1 MYSFLLT
8 YSCLYLIVYVCI
20 LICFFHIHFCS
31 IHSLN
36 CNFLIS
42 GLFLNLLILFIYQR
56 PFIYLHISAIIY
68 IVLLINLSTIPVH
81 RLSWKKHKSDRHIL
95 SMAVWCKW
103 DRRFDSDMRL
113 YVVYVYCS
121 YVLFVWGFMY
131 EFISNMTKVGWFH
144 IWIHVRHQKGR
155 SWGGGGR
162 TYIYIYI
169 YNPWIPKAVIFSVFP
184 VKTQDQCLVRI
195 FN

>member
-1 MYSFLLT
+1 MFVFN
-8 YSCLYLIVYVCI
+8 CLRVYFS
-20 LICFFHIHFCS
+20 LFFAYYFCS

-42 GLFLNLLILFIYQR
+42 GLFLNLLILFIYR

-68 IVLLINLSTIPVH
+68 IVSLINLSTIPVH

-95 SMAVWCKW
+95 SMAVWCQW

-121 YVLFVWGFMY
+121 YVPFVWGSCMNSFQIWQKWVDFIY
-131 EFISNMTKVGWFH
+131 EFTSDIKKVDL
-144 IWIHVRHQKGR
+144 
-155 SWGGGGR
+155 GGGR
-162 TYIYIYI
+162 GASIYIYKVI
-169 YNPWIPKAVIFSVFP
+169 QSSNKYLPNFTWSPPRNPS
-184 VKTQDQCLVRI
+184 QNSSRLR
-195 FN
+195 